1 MVAGSSV
8 ISAQRRAG
16 GFALGELI
24 ISVAIFSAVS
34 AGLILGFISLRRNY
48 AATTD
53 FAINHA
59 DQMRISDYLALD
71 LRRAVKVEPVRNDV
85 AVYIPCYYD
94 STESRSPQTP
104 LLDGK
109 GGVYYGASTCSVK
122 IRYYL
127 LGGVI
132 YRKYG
137 EDAPV
142 GLAVDVQDFEFDATD
157 LGKVVKTSIKFKP
170 TFKAMGAS
178 DDVKTA
184 TAFHNTTL
192 LRNTRTDIK
201 SGVY

>member
-1 MVAGSSV
+1 MSP
-8 ISAQRRAG
+8 RRGAS

-34 AGLILGFISLRRNY
+34 AGLILGFVSLRRNY

-71 LRRAVKVEPVRNDV
+71 LRRAVKVEPVKNDV

-104 LLDGK
+104 VLDGK

-137 EDAPV
+137 DDAPV

-192 LRNTRTDIK
+192 LRNTRTDIQ

>member
-1 MVAGSSV
+1 MVGKRSGFA
-8 ISAQRRAG
+8 ARRRAG

-24 ISVAIFSAVS
+24 ISTAIFSAVS
-34 AGLILGFISLRRNY
+34 AGLILGFVSLRRNY
-48 AATTD
+48 AATAD

-85 AVYIPCYYD
+85 AIYIPCYYD
-94 STESRSPQTP
+94 ATESRSPQTP
-104 LLDGK
+104 ILNGK
-109 GGVYYGASTCSVK
+109 GGVYYGSSTCNVK
-122 IRYYL
+122 VRYYL

-137 EDAPV
+137 DDAPI
-142 GLAVDVQDFEFDATD
+142 GLAIDVQDFEFDASD

-170 TFKAMGAS
+170 TFKAIGAS
-178 DDVKTA
+178 DEIKTA

-192 LRNTRTDIK
+192 LRNTRTDIA